1 MGTKSATDNLQAE
14 ESTRI
19 LEMTVRGCEAARA
32 AAAALVE
39 GLHTASTE
47 PFGKVR
53 EREEEVDTLD
63 REVNEAVTQA
73 ITHCASGL
81 EARELLAC
89 LKVVL
94 EVERISDLLLGFAN
108 RARAVFDRLEALDL
122 KDLSTMAALL
132 HKMLTEALEAFSKRD
147 ADAALAVLRADAE
160 MDRLRNLLFVRHI
173 ENPEKA
179 PRQESFHVVFMTQE
193 LERAGD
199 HAKNMA
205 EEVVHLVT
213 GRSVR
218 HLLRSQDKPDEVR
231 FLDFMRRRQTGR

>member
-1 MGTKSATDNLQAE
+1 METATDKLPAE

-19 LEMTVRGCEAARA
+19 LDMTVRGCEAARA
-32 AAAALVE
+32 AAAALVD
-39 GLHTASTE
+39 GLTAASPE
-47 PFGKVR
+47 PFSRVR
-53 EREEEVDTLD
+53 EREEELDTLD
-63 REVNEAVTQA
+63 REINEAVTTA
-73 ITHCASGL
+73 ITHCGSGL

-89 LKVVL
+89 LKVVI

-108 RARAVFDRLEALDL
+108 RARAIFDRLEAHDL
-122 KDLSTMAALL
+122 KDLSTMAVLL

-147 ADAALAVLRADAE
+147 AEAALGVLRIDAE

-199 HAKNMA
+199 HAKNVA

-231 FLDFMRRRQTGR
+231 FLDFMRRRQGGR